1 MSLKINNTPLECAS
15 YLFVGLLFFPPVFL
29 RNKWHTCCRSL
40 RHMAW
45 RLDLHTSIV
54 KWLLQKVYSTF
65 IFSYRNHIK
74 KRKKKREKVLLMI
87 RTLRICLCSR
97 LVDSIA
103 ISCLSGNW
111 KTAPFDHIGAF
122 FSFPYLLPHVTTCLI
137 FFLYEFYSFYIFHM

>member
-1 MSLKINNTPLECAS
+1 MCFLFICWFTLLSPSFLEKQMT
-15 YLFVGLLFFPPVFL
+15 Y
-29 RNKWHTCCRSL
+29 
-40 RHMAW
+40 M
-45 RLDLHTSIV
+45 
-54 KWLLQKVYSTF
+54 LQKFKAYGLKVGFTYIYCKMIIAESLLNIHLLIQKPYKET
-65 IFSYRNHIK
+65 
-74 KRKKKREKVLLMI
+74 KKKREKVLLMI

>member
-1 MSLKINNTPLECAS
+1 MCFLFICWFTLLSPSFLEKQMT
-15 YLFVGLLFFPPVFL
+15 Y
-29 RNKWHTCCRSL
+29 
-40 RHMAW
+40 M
-45 RLDLHTSIV
+45 
-54 KWLLQKVYSTF
+54 LQKFKAYGLKVGFTYIYCKMIIAESLLNIHLLIQKPYKET
-65 IFSYRNHIK
+65 K
-74 KRKKKREKVLLMI
+74 KKKREKVLLMI

-111 KTAPFDHIGAF
+111 KTAPFVHIGAF

>member
-1 MSLKINNTPLECAS
+1 MCFLFICWFTLLSPSFLEKQMT
-15 YLFVGLLFFPPVFL
+15 Y
-29 RNKWHTCCRSL
+29 
-40 RHMAW
+40 M
-45 RLDLHTSIV
+45 
-54 KWLLQKVYSTF
+54 LQKFKAYGLKVGFTYIYCKMIIAESLLNIHLLIQKPYKET
-65 IFSYRNHIK
+65 K
-74 KRKKKREKVLLMI
+74 KKKREKVLLMI

-122 FSFPYLLPHVTTCLI
+122 FSFPYLLPHITTCLI